1 MSQKSSEI
9 FPDVHLKMS
18 KKIAQLTKVIYHLN
32 TKNDDHDLEISKLN
46 ERHQGEIQQI
56 LRDAAAKVN
65 QFKGMLD
72 ARQVCFLFIIS

>member
-1 MSQKSSEI
+1 MSTRTSEI

-32 TKNDDHDLEISKLN
+32 TKNDDHDLEIAKLN

-56 LRDAAAKVN
+56 LRDAATKVN

-72 ARQVCFLFIIS
+72 TRKVF